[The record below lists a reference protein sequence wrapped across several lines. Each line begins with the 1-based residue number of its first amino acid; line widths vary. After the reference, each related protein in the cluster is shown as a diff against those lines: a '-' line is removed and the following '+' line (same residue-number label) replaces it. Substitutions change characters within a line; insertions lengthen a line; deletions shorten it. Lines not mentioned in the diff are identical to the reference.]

1 MATYTYP
8 AIITREEGG
17 LYSVCFPDLES
28 CVSCGGSPTQAM
40 EMAEDALA
48 LLLYDMEQESALI
61 PPPTPIEK
69 VSCDG
74 SCMRIVPVR
83 VDTDEYARQYCR
95 CEEE

>member
-1 MATYTYP
+1 MRVNELTKFLLKNGITLKREGGRHDLYYSPLTHNTFPYP

-28 CVSCGGSPTQAM
+28 YVS
-40 EMAEDALA
+40 
-48 LLLYDMEQESALI
+48 
-61 PPPTPIEK
+61 
-69 VSCDG
+69 SCDG